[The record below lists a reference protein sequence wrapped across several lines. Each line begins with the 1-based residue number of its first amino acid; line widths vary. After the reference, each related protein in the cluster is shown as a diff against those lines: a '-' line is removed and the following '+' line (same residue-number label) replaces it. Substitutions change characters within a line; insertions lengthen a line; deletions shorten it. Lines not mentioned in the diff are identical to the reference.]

1 MPSTARY
8 RFASIVVAFILG
20 GLTAV
25 GVVSLYRGRH
35 PSGLVASSGVK
46 AVYHCPMHPSMQS
59 DRPADCPICGMRMVP
74 VEAEGATRTPMP
86 RKVLYRST
94 MNASEVSDK
103 PGKDSMGMEMVPV
116 ETQVQPEEARRVE
129 GHTVVTIP
137 APRQRLI
144 GLKTQVVEKAP
155 FIRGIRAVG
164 RVAVDETRLHHVH
177 TKVGGWIET
186 LYAHATG
193 EKVVQGQ
200 PLLSIYSPELVAS
213 QEEFLVALRGR
224 RALGEGVPPEAVQRA
239 DELLESARRRLLLL
253 DLTPEQ
259 IQHLAATGEAS
270 RDLTLYAPMSG
281 YVLARNV
288 THGERIEANTAL
300 LDIADLS
307 RVWVL
312 AAVYEYEVPFV
323 KVGQPA
329 TMTLS
334 YLPGKVLR
342 GRVGLVYPVLDAATR
357 TVQVRLEFPNPG
369 LQLKPEMYADVELES
384 DLGQR
389 LVVPETAVLA
399 TGKRDIVFLDRGDG
413 TFEPREVRL
422 GLRLP
427 KAVEILA
434 GLAEGER
441 IVTSGNFLVDSESRL
456 KAALESAARP
466 ARSAS
471 PGGGTKEP

>member
-25 GVVSLYRGRH
+25 GVASLYRGRH
-35 PSGLVASSGVK
+35 QSGLVASSGVK

-74 VEAEGATRTPMP
+74 VETAGATRAPMP
-86 RKVLYRST
+86 KRVIYRST
-94 MNASEVSDK
+94 MNPSEVSDK

-116 ETQVQPEEARRVE
+116 EMQEQPEETPRVE
-129 GHTVVTIP
+129 GHAVVSIP
-137 APRQRLI
+137 ATRQRLI
-144 GLKTQVVEKAP
+144 GVRTQVVEKAP
-155 FIRGIRAVG
+155 FIREIRALG

-224 RALGEGVPPEAVQRA
+224 NALGEGVPPEAVQRA

-253 DLTPEQ
+253 DLTPGQ
-259 IQHLAATGEAS
+259 IHHLTETGEAS

-389 LVVPETAVLA
+389 LIVPETAVLA
-399 TGKRDIVFLDRGDG
+399 TGTRDIVFVDRGDG
-413 TFEPREVRL
+413 AFEPREVRL

-427 KAVEILA
+427 EAVEVLA

-466 ARSAS
+466 APLAS
-471 PGGGTKEP
+471 PEGGTKEP